1 MSTTL
6 SIHADEIATGE
17 AVLLNGRWPTI
28 RIETRGPGGRGR
40 EYVDMYLTKHPA
52 HVRATK
58 LAMEKI
64 VADLGAILDDLEA
77 DEPVVTDENL

>member
-6 SIHADEIATGE
+6 SIHADAIATGE
-17 AVLLNGRWPTI
+17 AVLLDGRWPTI
-28 RIETRGPGGRGR
+28 RIQTRGPHGERH
-40 EYVDMYLTKHPA
+40 DMSIFLTKHLL